1 MAFKKRQ
8 PVFDMAPKPQGGV
21 SSYPVQSSALNDD
34 DFATYVRMI
43 KDATL
48 ASALGIKAAID
59 TNMRRLRLRSKG
71 TPPVTGVPAG
81 SSQTDVGTLV
91 TWSAG
96 IKKADTPAKLQLV
109 KLAATV
115 NARVS

>member
-1 MAFKKRQ
+1 MASRKRQ
-8 PVFDMAPKPQGGV
+8 PVPDTAAKTEGGV
-21 SSYPVQSSALNDD
+21 STYPIPTVALNDG

-43 KDATL
+43 KSATL

-59 TNMRRLRLRSKG
+59 ANMNRLRLRSKG
-71 TPPVTGVPAG
+71 TAPVTGVPAG

-91 TWSAG
+91 AWAAQITRADQ
-96 IKKADTPAKLQLV
+96 KAKQQLV

>member
-1 MAFKKRQ
+1 MAYKKRQ
-8 PVFDMAPKPQGGV
+8 PAFETAAKTVGGV
-21 SSYPVQSSALNDD
+21 SDYPVPTVELNSD

-43 KDATL
+43 KSATL

-59 TNMRRLRLRSKG
+59 ANMGRLRLRIRG
-71 TPPVTGVPAG
+71 TLPVTGVPAG

-91 TWSAG
+91 AWAG
-96 IKKADTPAKLQLV
+96 QITRADQKAKEQLV

>member
-8 PVFDMAPKPQGGV
+8 PAFETAAKSVGGV
-21 SSYPVQSSALNDD
+21 SDYPVPTVELNGD

-43 KDATL
+43 KTATL
-48 ASALGIKAAID
+48 ASALVIKATID
-59 TNMRRLRLRSKG
+59 ANMKRLRLRAKG
-71 TPPVTGVPAG
+71 ADPVTGVPAG

-91 TWSAG
+91 AWAG
-96 IKKADTPAKLQLV
+96 QITKVDQKAKEQLV

-115 NARVS
+115 NARVG

>member
-1 MAFKKRQ
+1 MVYRKRQ
-8 PVFDMAPKPQGGV
+8 PTFETNPKTEGGV
-21 SSYPVQSSALNDD
+21 TEYPTPTVALGDA

-43 KDATL
+43 KASTL
-48 ASALGIKAAID
+48 AAALGIKAAVD
-59 TNMRRLRLRSKG
+59 ANMSRLRLRAKG
-71 TPPVTGVPAG
+71 TAPVTGVPAG

-91 TWSAG
+91 AWAG
-96 IKKADTPAKLQLV
+96 QIKKADTVAKEQLV